1 MTTTHA
7 VFLVLFPQQAIEE
20 WALLSQQK
28 SSSALVRGSNG
39 LLTGMSG
46 AAAAGAAMAAAAGS
60 KTAPSSWSNP
70 SAKTV
75 SGMMPVSE
83 MSQAEK
89 TLLGH
94 I

>member
-1 MTTTHA
+1 
-7 VFLVLFPQQAIEE
+7 
-20 WALLSQQK
+20 
-28 SSSALVRGSNG
+28 
-39 LLTGMSG
+39 
-46 AAAAGAAMAAAAGS
+46 MAAAAGS
-60 KTAPSSWSNP
+60 KTAPSSWPNP

-83 MSQAEK
+83 MSLAEK